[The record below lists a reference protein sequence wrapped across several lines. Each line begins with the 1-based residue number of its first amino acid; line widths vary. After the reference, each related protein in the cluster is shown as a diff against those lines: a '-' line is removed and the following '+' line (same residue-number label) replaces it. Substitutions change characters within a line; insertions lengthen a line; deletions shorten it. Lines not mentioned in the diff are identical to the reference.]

1 MRQSLSDGSKHPW
14 ECNGTA
20 TLVIHLDN
28 GDNTDMT
35 TFLVTIRLNQPDGHT
50 THNMFTEGN
59 SMEEVMVRFGM
70 ASDGNDFMAVKAFR
84 PRVLTEGESYDRYD
98 EYGVVFPLSSVREV
112 IYTEV

>member
-1 MRQSLSDGSKHPW
+1 MK
-14 ECNGTA
+14 
-20 TLVIHLDN
+20 
-28 GDNTDMT
+28 

-50 THNMFTEGN
+50 THNMLAEGE

-70 ASDGNDFMAVKAFR
+70 ASENNEFMAVKAFR
-84 PRVLTEGESYDRYD
+84 RSMLKEGGREDY